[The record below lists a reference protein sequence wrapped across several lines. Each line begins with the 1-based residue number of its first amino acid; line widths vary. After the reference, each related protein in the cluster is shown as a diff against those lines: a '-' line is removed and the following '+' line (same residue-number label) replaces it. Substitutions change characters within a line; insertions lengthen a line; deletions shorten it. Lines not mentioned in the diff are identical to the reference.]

1 MKTITACAALEEK
14 VVDMDD
20 TFYCNGSMRVGRRIV
35 KCSLHPPF
43 MAGHRACN
51 VAKILRH
58 SCNMGAANLGF
69 RLGKKKLWQY
79 EKAFGL
85 YDKPGSGILGET
97 CSSSAPGDWRNWE
110 DVRLANVA
118 FGQGIAVTPLQ
129 LASAYA
135 AVANGGILM
144 RAHIVKEIRRA
155 DGSSEKVFSPCVVRR
170 VVSEETA
177 GLVTEMLRGVVMGGT
192 GKTGRVEGY
201 KTAGKTGS
209 AQKAVGGRYVPDRFV
224 ASFVGFLPITDP
236 QLAILVMVDE
246 PKGTHW
252 GATVA
257 APVFKEVARKAM
269 WYMKVPP
276 DETGDGSPVALGD
289 GNRKGPQRG
298 TSADS
303 SAGG

>member
-1 MKTITACAALEEK
+1 M
-14 VVDMDD
+14 
-20 TFYCNGSMRVGRRIV
+20 
-35 KCSLHPPF
+35 
-43 MAGHRACN
+43 
-51 VAKILRH
+51 
-58 SCNMGAANLGF
+58 
-69 RLGKKKLWQY
+69 
-79 EKAFGL
+79 
-85 YDKPGSGILGET
+85 
-97 CSSSAPGDWRNWE
+97 
-110 DVRLANVA
+110 
-118 FGQGIAVTPLQ
+118 
-129 LASAYA
+129 
-135 AVANGGILM
+135 
-144 RAHIVKEIRRA
+144 
-155 DGSSEKVFSPCVVRR
+155 RR

-177 GLVTEMLRGVVMGGT
+177 RLVTEMLRGVVMGGT

-236 QLAILVMVDE
+236 QLTILVMVDE